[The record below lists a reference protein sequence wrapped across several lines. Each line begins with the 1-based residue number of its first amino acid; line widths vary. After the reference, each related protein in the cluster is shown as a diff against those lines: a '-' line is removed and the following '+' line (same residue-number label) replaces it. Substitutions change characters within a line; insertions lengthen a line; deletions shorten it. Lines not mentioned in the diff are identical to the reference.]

1 MRREQVLVTRD
12 LSAGGCFIRT
22 TTPLPKDSLIR
33 VRIAHAG
40 ADFKAVGRVTD
51 NVSEDGMG
59 VEFVEIGADDR
70 AVLQKWVA
78 GETPVNDTATML
90 LIGGLLLLIG
100 GAIVAAVALMRL

>member
-1 MRREQVLVTRD
+1 
-12 LSAGGCFIRT
+12 
-22 TTPLPKDSLIR
+22 
-33 VRIAHAG
+33 
-40 ADFKAVGRVTD
+40 
-51 NVSEDGMG
+51 MG